1 MGEDSS
7 LFQQQLYQHNYVEWF
22 QPKDVTIA
30 PSKNIEAT
38 TSAVFVE
45 CPTDDDDDN
54 NGIIHRPILQ
64 SSSNNLMMTS
74 TSDLLQ
80 DFAPVSSKWSDCQ
93 SAQGDELDAKAKNIP
108 LSHIQNHVIDLVL
121 LRKLV
126 SVGYGLDDND
136 DDDDD
141 HEDDAD
147 DDPNDHLGSQSE
159 SPKEIHRATRTTAVS
174 RMHQTKKGYRAMAWR
189 VLLGFLPLETNQWL
203 LHATF
208 TKANTTTEKNDD
220 QVNANAEEEDDDDD
234 EDIKEVNTSGLS
246 TDTNNDNKTMVQQHR
261 ELYISLVQELFVS
274 VEDVTTMQAM
284 ELCSRKKNSHKKNQY
299 GRPPNKHNIRDNDT
313 SMSSNFSRTSS
324 SSSLFSI
331 NDHVDVTSAQNTDSN
346 DTDPIELNA
355 AANIVSTQLQQ
366 YWKKKSLDP
375 YILQRC
381 CVTNNNN
388 NVRSS
393 SNLNILRIQNDDHY
407 WNNENVGKDG
417 TAATTTNAVSSDED
431 SINMIKQDN
440 LQDFVDNV
448 LLLDEIRK
456 DVIRTHPDLAFF
468 LDPTVGVRRYAAI
481 ERILFVW
488 SKYNK
493 GVRYVQGMNEIVGI
507 LYYVLA
513 NDQNDEWSIWAEAD
527 TFWLFNAL
535 IGGDD
540 MRDVFISGFDE
551 HDTGIHGRL
560 ITMQQLLQRHDPEVS
575 EHLQELGIEI
585 SFYAIRW
592 WTTLLCREFLL
603 PDTIRLWDS
612 MFASTHKDNFL
623 RYVCVIMVMSIRDR
637 LLKGDFTVCL
647 QLLHDFPSTSVDQLL
662 EASRALW
669 IYESQISVACHR
681 GGLTLHQALTTIESP
696 KALIMA
702 FGFVNGTPPPPVS
715 ILKNPI
721 VDDIKTASVQIEA
734 TVRRSAHMFL
744 GRAKGWYNRYNN
756 SNTADDDC
764 KEQGNNSTSKAPAE
778 EDTQQD
784 NPAELVNEADDVY
797 MKAFLET

>member
-1 MGEDSS
+1 MGEQSTI
-7 LFQQQLYQHNYVEWF
+7 FQQQLYQHNYVEWF
-22 QPKDVTIA
+22 QQQPLTQDGIST
-30 PSKNIEAT
+30 KNAT
-38 TSAVFVE
+38 ETN
-45 CPTDDDDDN
+45 DDTNREN
-54 NGIIHRPILQ
+54 N
-64 SSSNNLMMTS
+64 NT

-80 DFAPVSSKWSDCQ
+80 DFAPVSSKWSDCRVGTDDDIVA
-93 SAQGDELDAKAKNIP
+93 SLTP
-108 LSHIQNHVIDLVL
+108 HVIDYVL

-126 SVGYGLDDND
+126 SAGYGLDDND

-141 HEDDAD
+141 DDDDYDCDVEDD
-147 DDPNDHLGSQSE
+147 NHLDGSHSH
-159 SPKEIHRATRTTAVS
+159 SPPQVIHRAS
-174 RMHQTKKGYRAMAWR
+174 RIKPGKKGYRAMAWR
-189 VLLGFLPLETNQWL
+189 VLLGFLPADTNQWRL
-203 LHATF
+203 C
-208 TKANTTTEKNDD
+208 TTTITNSSATKINDENEKDPHNHND
-220 QVNANAEEEDDDDD
+220 VADDDDD
-234 EDIKEVNTSGLS
+234 IKEISASGMT
-246 TDTNNDNKTMVQQHR
+246 TDPSNNNENKTMVQQRR
-261 ELYISLVQELFVS
+261 ELYLSLVQELFVA
-274 VEDVTTMQAM
+274 VPDVTTIQAI
-284 ELCSRKKNSHKKNQY
+284 ELC
-299 GRPPNKHNIRDNDT
+299 GRNNKNKHAAYNQHRRTNQKDNDL
-313 SMSSNFSRTSS
+313 SISSHNMSRTSS
-324 SSSLFSI
+324 SSSLLSTATFTTGT
-331 NDHVDVTSAQNTDSN
+331 DFVTTVPNTDHPEA
-346 DTDPIELNA
+346 TVL
-355 AANIVSTQLQQ
+355 NIVSSQLQL
-366 YWKKKSLDP
+366 YWKEKGLDP
-375 YILQRC
+375 FILERC
-381 CVTNNNN
+381 CVTSFSSSGSSQNNNTN
-388 NVRSS
+388 F
-393 SNLNILRIQNDDHY
+393 NILRIQHDDHY
-407 WNNENVGKDG
+407 WNNQEHHNKDNHDAV
-417 TAATTTNAVSSDED
+417 TTKAVAASTDED
-431 SINMIKQDN
+431 SITMIKRDN

-456 DVIRTHPDLAFF
+456 DVIRTHPGLAFF
-468 LDPTVGVRRYAAI
+468 LDPTVGARRYAAI

-513 NDQNDEWSIWAEAD
+513 NDQSDEWSIWAEAD

-575 EHLQELGIEI
+575 EHLQEIGIEV
-585 SFYAIRW
+585 SYYAIRW

-647 QLLHDFPSTSVDQLL
+647 QLLQDFPSTSVDQLL

-702 FGFVNGTPPPPVS
+702 FGFVNGTPPPAAS

-721 VDDIKTASVQIEA
+721 VDDIKTATVQIEA
-734 TVRRSAHMFL
+734 KVRQSATLFL

-756 SNTADDDC
+756 SKTDENKEEVQNT
-764 KEQGNNSTSKAPAE
+764 STAPTIEETKQNDPAE
-778 EDTQQD
+778 IINDEDD
-784 NPAELVNEADDVY
+784 IY
-797 MKAFLET
+797 MKAFLES